1 MKTQEVQKTEFSKEK
16 IPEKKEKKTIDII
29 VSFLRQFLAFLV
41 WAYFVTKLFIF
52 DIDIYFVQKIFPG
65 YIWIFNYKFVIIIII
80 IILTYIRRFIFIF
93 KPTDIFQFYIKI
105 FSTIRTWGKKPDK
118 KGVSFFALDESRNT
132 ATVKVH
138 KITNVCTL

>member
-65 YIWIFNYKFVIIIII
+65 YIWIFKFNH
-80 IILTYIRRFIFIF
+80 FIFQILKIYLF
-93 KPTDIFQFYIKI
+93 CFCLLYYCFNYNFI
-105 FSTIRTWGKKPDK
+105 FSQ
-118 KGVSFFALDESRNT
+118 
-132 ATVKVH
+132 
-138 KITNVCTL
+138 